1 MPHFK
6 LLAAASLL
14 ALSSISANAEQFAAV
29 GLHSEGDS
37 DTSQYKSFG
46 AWLGK
51 PVLYRVVFTARD
63 TWRDVADPYFIGAT
77 KDWLNGDPKHVE
89 VMSVPLQLPS
99 DKTPKFSAIISGQQ
113 DKTFR
118 DLASNIK
125 STGHP
130 ERVIIRLGWEHNG
143 KWFPWSAID
152 DPSGYKAAFRRVVIV
167 MRKVA
172 PQIRFDWN
180 TDFQSYSAS
189 DWRSAYPGDDVVD
202 IISMDVYDEY
212 HHGWDDIKNA
222 DAGLKALRSFARQH
236 QKPEAYPEWSCS
248 TADKGH
254 GDCPS
259 FVENF
264 YAWLAQG
271 APNVLY
277 QAYWNTFLGGPDAA
291 IEGPGSGRV
300 PLAAAK
306 YRTLFSR

>member
-6 LLAAASLL
+6 VLAAASLL
-14 ALSSISANAEQFAAV
+14 ALLCISASAGQLAAV

-37 DTSQYKSFG
+37 DTSQYKAFG

-51 PVLYRVVFTARD
+51 PVLYRVVFTARNSW
-63 TWRDVADPYFIGAT
+63 TDVANPYFMNAT
-77 KDWLNGDPKHVE
+77 KEWLNADPRHVE
-89 VMSVPLQLPS
+89 VMSVPLELDP
-99 DKTPKFSAIISGQQ
+99 DKSKQFSAINSGQQ
-113 DKTFR
+113 DRTFR
-118 DLASNIK
+118 ELASNIK

-143 KWFPWSAID
+143 DWFPWSAIC
-152 DPSGYKAAFRRVVIV
+152 DPSGYKAAFRRVVNV
-167 MRKVA
+167 MRTVA

-180 TDFQSYSAS
+180 TDFQSFSRS
-189 DWRSAYPGDDVVD
+189 DWRKAYPGDDVVD

-212 HHGWDDIKNA
+212 HHGWDDIENA
-222 DAGLKALRSFARQH
+222 DAGLKAFRSFARQH

-248 TADKGH
+248 TGSRGN
-254 GDCPS
+254 GDCPL

-264 YAWLAQG
+264 HAWLAQG

-277 QAYWNTFLGGPDAA
+277 QAYWNTNLGGPDAV
-291 IEGPGSGRV
+291 IHGPGSGNV

-306 YRTLFSR
+306 YRTLFSQ